1 MPGIEGILQNA
12 SLANNQLEC
21 LIYEPVNLIA
31 IDIGWWAEIRVNRIS
46 FYPARPVH
54 MAYARLTQVWF

>member
-1 MPGIEGILQNA
+1 MPGIESILQNV

-31 IDIGWWAEIRVNRIS
+31 INVWGAEIRVNRIS